1 MAEEIKRNTGGECQ
15 AAEAGIQNEEAGCF
29 RAAPEYD
36 GNAGSS
42 LLEVQSLKTY
52 FDVTKGLF
60 SPKQVVK
67 AVDDVSFTVGEGETF
82 GLVGESGCGK
92 STLGRTI
99 VKIYPATGGKV
110 LYKGRDIAGLR
121 GTEEKEFRKEVQMI
135 FQDPY
140 ASLNPRMTVGEII
153 KEPME
158 IHGILNSP
166 KEREDRAAE
175 LLKIVGLKPDHIR
188 RYPHEFSGGQRQRI
202 SIARTLA
209 LNPKFIICDEPISAL
224 DVSIQAQII
233 NLLKEIQEE
242 MGISYLF
249 VAHDLSMVNYI
260 SDRIGVMYLGHLV
273 EVGKADELYENPLH
287 PYTKALLSAIPIPDP
302 DVAKV
307 RQRIRL
313 AGELPTPINPPAG
326 CPFKGRCPIA
336 TEECGKKRP
345 EMKTVDGRM
354 VACFHVS

>member
-1 MAEEIKRNTGGECQ
+1 MADMEGKKPG
-15 AAEAGIQNEEAGCF
+15 AA
-29 RAAPEYD
+29 D
-36 GNAGSS
+36 GRP
-42 LLEVQSLKTY
+42 LLSVEHLKTY
-52 FDVTKGLF
+52 FDVTKGIF
-60 SPKQVVK
+60 SKRQIVK
-67 AVDDVSFTVGEGETF
+67 AVDDVSFSVGEGETF

-92 STLGRTI
+92 STLGRTL
-99 VKIYPATGGKV
+99 VKIYPATSGKI
-110 LYKGRDIAGLR
+110 LYKGKDIANLHGE
-121 GTEEKEFRKEVQMI
+121 EEKAFRKEVQMI

-158 IHGILNSP
+158 IHGILNSA
-166 KEREDRAAE
+166 KEREERAAE
-175 LLKIVGLKPDHIR
+175 LLKTVGLKPDHIR

-233 NLLKEIQEE
+233 NLLQEIQQE

-260 SDRIGVMYLGHLV
+260 SHRIGVMYLGHLV
-273 EVGKADELYENPLH
+273 EVGEADELYGNPIH

-302 DVAKV
+302 DVAKA
-307 RQRIRL
+307 RSRIRL
-313 AGELPTPINPPAG
+313 EGELPTPINPPAG
-326 CPFKGRCPIA
+326 CPFAGRCPYA
-336 TEECGKKRP
+336 DEQCRKELPPMEDFGGH
-345 EMKTVDGRM
+345 MA
-354 VACFHVS
+354 ACWHVKEAAKV

>member
-1 MAEEIKRNTGGECQ
+1 MDDRNR
-15 AAEAGIQNEEAGCF
+15 I
-29 RAAPEYD
+29 
-36 GNAGSS
+36 
-42 LLEVQSLKTY
+42 LEVEHLSMHFESKKRGKTSL
-52 FDVTKGLF
+52 
-60 SPKQVVK
+60 VK
-67 AVDDVSFTVGEGETF
+67 AVDDVSFYVKRGETF

-92 STLGRTI
+92 STLGRTL
-99 VKIYPATGGKV
+99 VKIYPATSGRIF
-110 LYKGRDIAGLR
+110 YKGKDIANLHGE
-121 GTEEKEFRKEVQMI
+121 EEKAFRKEVQMI

-158 IHGILNSP
+158 IHGILNSA
-166 KEREDRAAE
+166 KDREDRAAE
-175 LLKIVGLKPDHIR
+175 LLKTVGLKPDHIR

-233 NLLKEIQEE
+233 NLLQEIQQE

-260 SDRIGVMYLGHLV
+260 SHRIGVMYLGHLV
-273 EVGKADELYENPLH
+273 EVGEADELYGNPIH

-302 DVAKV
+302 DVAKA
-307 RQRIRL
+307 RSRIRL
-313 AGELPTPINPPAG
+313 GGELPTPINPPAG
-326 CPFKGRCPIA
+326 CPFAGRCPYA
-336 TEECGKKRP
+336 DEQCRKELP
-345 EMKTVDGRM
+345 PMKDFGGHM
-354 VACFHVS
+354 AACWHVKEAAKV